1 MESILITGG
10 SGLIGKYLQKVLLQ
24 KGYAVSN
31 LSSNP
36 STKNF
41 YWNIETGEIDIEAL
55 KNADHIIHLAGANIG
70 AKRWTERQKRL
81 IIESRTQSAQ
91 LLFDTITKLNKRPK
105 TFISA
110 SAVGYYGAITSEH
123 IFTETDEPAND
134 FLGNVC
140 EQWEKSA
147 DRIEELGIRVVKLR
161 TGVVLTPHN
170 GVLEKIRR
178 PIKYGF
184 GSSFGNGKQ
193 YFPWIHINDLCEMYY
208 KAIADKTFSGA
219 YNAVAPQHCSN
230 KLFVKN
236 LALMSG
242 KSVLLPS
249 IPSFIFRVA
258 FGEMS
263 DLLLKG
269 SRISSQKI
277 EDKGFQYQFPT
288 LESALTDLLK

>member
-55 KNADHIIHLAGANIG
+55 KNADHIIHLAGADIG

-91 LLFDTITKLNKRPK
+91 LLFDTITKLDKRPK

>member
-91 LLFDTITKLNKRPK
+91 LLFDTITKLDKRPK

>member
-10 SGLIGKYLQKVLLQ
+10 SGLIGKYLQNILLQ
-24 KGYAVSN
+24 KGYAVSI
-31 LSSNP
+31 LSS
-36 STKNF
+36 SHSAKSF

-70 AKRWTERQKRL
+70 ARQKRL

-91 LLFDTITKLNKRPK
+91 LLFDTIKKLDKRPK

-123 IFTETDEPAND
+123 IFMETDEPASD

-140 EQWEKSA
+140 VQWEKSA
-147 DRIEELGIRVVKLR
+147 DQFEELGIRVVKFR

-208 KAIADKTFSGA
+208 KAIADKTFRGA

-236 LALMSG
+236 IASILG

-249 IPSFIFRVA
+249 IPSFIFRVV

-277 EDKGFQYQFPT
+277 KDDGFQYQFST

>member
-55 KNADHIIHLAGANIG
+55 KNADHIIHLAGADIG

-91 LLFDTITKLNKRPK
+91 LLFDTITKLDKRPK

-277 EDKGFQYQFPT
+277 EDKGFQYQFST